1 MLVKIIIL
9 LNTLKLKY
17 STKGNNISMK
27 IYNGAEELIGNT
39 PLVYIEKFCKAYG
52 IDAKILL
59 KMESYNPA
67 GSAKDRVA
75 LAMITDAE
83 KKGLLKKGG
92 VIIEPTSGNTGI
104 GLAAIGTAKG
114 YRVILTMPDTMS
126 IERRNLLKAYGAEV
140 VLTPGADGMSG
151 AIRKAEELRDSIPGA
166 YIPGQFDNNS
176 NPQMHYNTTGPE
188 IWRDTEG
195 SIDAFVAGIGT
206 GGTLSGC
213 ATYLK
218 EKNSAILTIGVE
230 PAESPLITE
239 GRAGA
244 HKIQGIGAN
253 FIPKNY
259 NPDVVDLIID
269 IEGASA
275 YNVGR
280 NIAKTEGILIG
291 ISGAAAV
298 SAAIQLVS
306 NGGWEGK
313 NVVCIIPD
321 SGEHYLSTPDYLI

>member
-1 MLVKIIIL
+1 
-9 LNTLKLKY
+9 
-17 STKGNNISMK
+17 
-27 IYNGAEELIGNT
+27 
-39 PLVYIEKFCKAYG
+39 
-52 IDAKILL
+52 
-59 KMESYNPA
+59 
-67 GSAKDRVA
+67 
-75 LAMITDAE
+75 
-83 KKGLLKKGG
+83 LLKKGG